1 MALRTTAPHA
11 LDHPVEEAVVEA
23 LAAITE
29 GLQWIERCADGW
41 PLTTEAMAEIRQ
53 VSGRIERQRSVLYT
67 SAIPLAHALGD
78 VHQGLAAA
86 LQRVALRAAS
96 PEEPGEPSASTARRP
111 RGTTRRAVPR
121 AQPTAR
127 RS

>member
-1 MALRTTAPHA
+1 MECRTPAPHA

-29 GLQWIERCADGW
+29 GLRWIERCASGW
-41 PLTTEAMAEIRQ
+41 PLTTEAMAELRQ

-96 PEEPGEPSASTARRP
+96 PEGPGEPSASTARKP
-111 RGTTRRAVPR
+111 RGTTRRAVSR
-121 AQPTAR
+121 SQHTAR

>member
-11 LDHPVEEAVVEA
+11 LDHPVEEAVIEA

-29 GLQWIERCADGW
+29 GLWWIERCASGW
-41 PLTTEAMAEIRQ
+41 PLTMEAMAEIRQ
-53 VSGRIERQRSVLYT
+53 VSGRIEWQRSVLYT

-78 VHQGLAAA
+78 VHQGLVSAI
-86 LQRVALRAAS
+86 QRVALLAAS

-111 RGTTRRAVPR
+111 RGTTSRAAPRATHPARRA
-121 AQPTAR
+121 
-127 RS
+127 

>member
-1 MALRTTAPHA
+1 MQHNGMQS
-11 LDHPVEEAVVEA
+11 LDHTAEEAVIEA

-29 GLQWIERCADGW
+29 GLWCIERCASGW

-53 VSGRIERQRSVLYT
+53 VSGRIEWQRSVLYT

-121 AQPTAR
+121 AQHTAR